1 MIVCEMGPRTVLSR
15 SLKAGFTRRQGQA
28 VEKRAREAGQSHA
41 QLPAAAAECSAG
53 RSSAAPRAT
62 MLATALAAASLAA
75 AAASSIG
82 TAVPQAKLP
91 NIVMILYAHLPAHR
105 HRARI
110 IDDHIAPGPSA

>member
-1 MIVCEMGPRTVLSR
+1 MHC
-15 SLKAGFTRRQGQA
+15 
-28 VEKRAREAGQSHA
+28 
-41 QLPAAAAECSAG
+41 
-53 RSSAAPRAT
+53 SSAAPRAT

-75 AAASSIG
+75 AAASTIG

-110 IDDHIAPGPSA
+110 IDDHSLPPPDSGLTLVATTLLQSG